1 MRTFFDLVERLVT
14 GRPRTVILAIVALT
28 VVFAG
33 FASQSQ
39 TVEDD
44 AATIESP
51 EVDAAEVLDEAFGDT
66 EDVLQ
71 VIVSTPDRDVR
82 NADALAASS
91 AIVDAIEDSAA
102 ADRLSEQAGRPAVL
116 SFLSGAQM
124 AADMGGLDP
133 DGLDDEAVA
142 ELDAQAAEMVPPE
155 VAEQTAGLLGD
166 GEPPES
172 GLVLAFV
179 DTDGL
184 DDEAATD
191 VQRTLRDAIL
201 AADVPAGVDVEPF
214 SFALL
219 FDDSDV
225 GPEVGRLFG
234 TAAAIILAVLFVVYW
249 VTPAAGTRAA
259 IVRRTAA
266 DVGLT
271 FAAILIAIVWM
282 QGSGV
287 ILGPD
292 FLGLSGYFSP
302 QTQIVPILII
312 GLGVDYAIH
321 VSARYREE
329 LGAGRSPDAVV
340 GTSLRT
346 VGVALV
352 LATGTTVVGFLTNLA
367 SPVEFLRTFGVLA
380 AAGILAAFIVSVTL
394 LPAARLVLD
403 RRAAAKGSLPVASL
417 GSSKERLL
425 PRLAERTSILAERA
439 PVATIVVAVALAGLG
454 GYGYTQLD
462 TEFSVTDFVPQDAPI
477 LEVFDQLQE
486 DFGGGFAETT
496 EVLLTGDLA
505 NPEAHNA
512 VVDSVE
518 GLRDLDDVGQ
528 LGEAADADSI
538 VSALGFALS
547 QDGEE
552 LGPEL
557 AQLGLSQDGRAD
569 ADADVAAIYDRLL
582 AAAPE
587 ATGEVL
593 AERGDGYVG
602 RVVARTSAGESA
614 AGELGADLAAAFAP
628 ATEAGL
634 EVTPTSQEIV
644 QAGVTSDI
652 EDSQLVSLAIA
663 LGAAMLLLV
672 VNFWITAR
680 RPALGV
686 LTIAPVGLVLAYTFG
701 MMAATGIPLTPVT
714 ATLAALAIGIGVP
727 FTIHVTHRFQ
737 EMRLTLPDVNSAL
750 RATARRTGGALAGS
764 ALTTVVGFGVLT
776 TSTLVPFSQ
785 LGFVTVYAIGFALL
799 AAILV
804 LPSLLVLWD
813 RFHRRMGEEPFAAD
827 PLEAAGLESGGG
839 APAATETPAGAGQP
853 TATPSAEPTR

>member
-14 GRPRTVILAIVALT
+14 RRPRTVVLAIIALT

-51 EVDAAEVLDEAFGDT
+51 AVDASEVLDEAFGDT
-66 EDVLQ
+66 EDLLQ
-71 VIVSTPDRDVR
+71 VIVSTPGRDVR
-82 NADALAASS
+82 NADALTANA
-91 AIVDAIEDSAA
+91 AIVEAIEGSDA

-124 AADMGGLDP
+124 AAGAAGLDP
-133 DGLDDEAVA
+133 AELDDDAVA
-142 ELDAQAAEMVPPE
+142 ELDAQAAEMLPAE

-166 GEPPES
+166 GDPPES
-172 GLVLAFV
+172 GLVLAFI
-179 DTDGL
+179 DTEGL
-184 DDEAATD
+184 DEEAATE
-191 VQRTLRDAIL
+191 VQRTLADAV
-201 AADVPAGVDVEPF
+201 AEAEVPAGVDVEPF

-234 TAAAIILAVLFVVYW
+234 IAAAIILAVLFVVYW
-249 VTPAAGTRAA
+249 VTPAPGSRAA
-259 IVRRTAA
+259 ILRRTAA

-271 FAAILIAIVWM
+271 LAVILVAIVWM

-329 LGAGRSPDAVV
+329 LGAGRAPDAVV
-340 GTSLRT
+340 GTALRT

-394 LPAARLVLD
+394 LPAGRLLLD
-403 RRAAAKGSLPVASL
+403 RRAAAKGTLPVASL

-425 PRLAERTSILAERA
+425 PRLAERTSVLAERA

-454 GYGYTQLD
+454 GYGYTQLE
-462 TEFSVTDFVPQDAPI
+462 TEFSVTDFVPQDSPT
-477 LEVFDQLQE
+477 LEVFDRLQE

-496 EVLLTGDLA
+496 EVLIAGDLA
-505 NPEAHNA
+505 TPEAHNA

-518 GLRDLDDVGQ
+518 GLADLDDVGQ
-528 LGEAADADSI
+528 LGEDADADSI
-538 VSALGFALS
+538 VSALGFALG
-547 QDGEE
+547 QGGEE
-552 LGPEL
+552 LGADL
-557 AQLGLSQDGRAD
+557 AELGLAEDGRVAD
-569 ADADVAAIYDRLL
+569 DADVDAIYDRLL
-582 AAAPE
+582 EAAPE
-587 ATGEVL
+587 AAGQVL
-593 AERGDGYVG
+593 AEQDEGYVG

-614 AGELGADLAAAFAP
+614 AGELADELAAAFAP
-628 ATEAGL
+628 ATAAGL

-652 EDSQLVSLAIA
+652 EDSQLVSLAVA

-672 VNFWITAR
+672 INFWITAR
-680 RPALGV
+680 RPVLGV

-827 PLEAAGLESGGG
+827 PLTAAGLEGET
-839 APAATETPAGAGQP
+839 APAAARQP

>member
-14 GRPRTVILAIVALT
+14 RRPRTVILAIVALT

-71 VIVSTPDRDVR
+71 IIVSTPGRDVR
-82 NADALAASS
+82 NADALAASG

-124 AADMGGLDP
+124 AAGAAGLDP
-133 DGLDDEAVA
+133 TGLDDETVA
-142 ELDAQAAEMVPPE
+142 ELDAQAAAMLPPE

-184 DDEAATD
+184 DDEAAAD

-201 AADVPAGVDVEPF
+201 AADVPSGVDVEPF

-249 VTPAAGTRAA
+249 VTPTPGTRAA
-259 IVRRTAA
+259 IARRTAA

-403 RRAAAKGSLPVASL
+403 RRAAAKGSLPTDAL
-417 GSSKERLL
+417 GTSKERLL

-439 PVATIVVAVALAGLG
+439 PVATIVVALALAGLG

-505 NPEAHNA
+505 TPEAHNA

-518 GLRDLDDVGQ
+518 NLTDVRDVGQ
-528 LGEAADADSI
+528 LGDAADADSI
-538 VSALGFALS
+538 VSALGFALG
-547 QDGEE
+547 QDDGA
-552 LGPEL
+552 LAPEL
-557 AQLGLSQDGRAD
+557 AGLGLAEDGRAAD
-569 ADADVAAIYDRLL
+569 DADVAAIYDRLL
-582 AAAPE
+582 AAAPQ
-587 ATGEVL
+587 AMGEVL
-593 AERGDGYVG
+593 AQRGDGYVG
-602 RVVARTSAGESA
+602 RIVARTSAGESA

-628 ATEAGL
+628 ASAAGIEA
-634 EVTPTSQEIV
+634 TPTSQEII

-680 RPALGV
+680 RPVLGV

-737 EMRLTLPDVNSAL
+737 EMRRTMPDASTAL

-764 ALTTVVGFGVLT
+764 ALTTVIGFGVLT

-785 LGFVTVYAIGFALL
+785 LGFVTVYAIGFAL
-799 AAILV
+799 ATAILV

-813 RFHRRMGEEPFAAD
+813 RFHRRIGEEPFAAD
-827 PLEAAGLESGGG
+827 PLEAAGLEANGGV
-839 APAATETPAGAGQP
+839 PAAGDATAVAGQP